1 MRLCVCSAVDWTT
14 HRSSAGE
21 FCGCQLRTPKE
32 QYLSVNLSG
41 TRTARDYDASWK
53 AVATPGGPHPPMGKG
68 DSPDGGQS
76 RRISQAPGVQVKT
89 EGEGR

>member
-1 MRLCVCSAVDWTT
+1 MAASYGRRRSNTSPSTSQAPGPRETT
-14 HRSSAGE
+14 MPLE
-21 FCGCQLRTPKE
+21 
-32 QYLSVNLSG
+32 SG
-41 TRTARDYDASWK
+41 GD
-53 AVATPGGPHPPMGKG
+53 PGGPHPPMGKG